1 MIGNSNDDT
10 DFLHKSLLTNRQVTN
25 LRKTFANNLSTDIT
39 LSKTQLSKV
48 IHSGKCFSR
57 FLGPLLKTGLP
68 LIKKVIK
75 PFTKSVLIPL
85 QLRAAAAAAAADARI
100 HKKNLGS
107 GKRLLDP
114 ASQTRALIVLND
126 EMEDIMKIV
135 KSPEHSGLLLKG
147 ISETIQN
154 EAKEQKGGFLSMLLD
169 TLGASL
175 LGNMLASKGITRAD
189 YGFKGKG
196 IIKGG

>member
-48 IHSGKCFSR
+48 IHSGKFFSR

-85 QLRAAAAAAAADARI
+85 QLRAAAAAADARI

-107 GKRLLDP
+107 GKRPLDP

-175 LGNMLASKGITRAD
+175 LGNMLASKGITRAG